1 MNLKTIYTIVCAV
14 GLAGTGSAMAQPLL
28 LSHSQCR
35 EMALA
40 HSEELEQADIRL
52 RQAELDNRIATTA
65 YLPKLEGSA
74 TGAYVFPDIDMMGM
88 DLRMRG
94 MYMAGITLTQ
104 PIYTGGKITAGKRMA
119 RIGEAAAGE
128 QLRMARMDILVDA
141 DNAYWTYLAVGRK
154 VHMLESY
161 CEQMDT
167 LFSQMSGS
175 LAAGMI
181 IENDLLRIQAKQS
194 EIHYQLQKARNGADL
209 CRLSLCR
216 LIGVDD
222 TTAIVPTDTAWVAT
236 EPGLLTAEIDNR
248 PELSLLKQQ
257 VEIGKLQIKNARA
270 EMLPTVGLSAGYT
283 YYGNIKLNSLVD
295 VGNGTMMP
303 YSEEFRDGIG
313 MVVLAVKVPLF
324 HWGEVHKKVRK
335 ARYEL
340 RSAELELQKNSRLLN
355 LEVQQAMRNVQ
366 DGYRLIG
373 TAQIGLQQAVENLR
387 VMRNRYAASMATLT
401 DLLDAQSQWQ
411 QAESNLIEAQTQY
424 KIYETAYLRATG
436 RLE

>member
-1 MNLKTIYTIVCAV
+1 MKFNRIYAM
-14 GLAGTGSAMAQPLL
+14 GLALCVAGSNLATAQPLL
-28 LSHSQCR
+28 LSHAQCR
-35 EMALA
+35 EMALS

-65 YLPKLEGSA
+65 YLPKFEGSA

-104 PIYTGGKITAGKRMA
+104 PIYTGGKIMAGKRMA

-128 QLRMARMDILVDA
+128 QLRMTRMDVLVDA
-141 DNAYWTYLAVGRK
+141 DNAYWTCIAVDRK
-154 VHMLESY
+154 VRMLESY
-161 CEQMDT
+161 CAQMDT
-167 LFSQMSGS
+167 LYDQMSGS
-175 LAAGMI
+175 LSAGMI
-181 IENDLLRIQAKQS
+181 IENDLLRIKAKQS

-222 TTAIVPTDTAWVAT
+222 TTAIVPTDTTWVVAD
-236 EPGLLTAEIDNR
+236 PGLLTASIDNR
-248 PELSLLKQQ
+248 PELTLLKQQ
-257 VEIGKLQIKNARA
+257 VEVGRQQIKSTRA

-303 YSEEFRDGIG
+303 YSQEFRDGIG
-313 MVVLAVKVPLF
+313 MVMLAVKVPLF

-340 RSAELELQKNSRLLN
+340 RSAELELQKNTRLLN
-355 LEVQQAMRNVQ
+355 LEVQQAIRNVQ
-366 DGYRLIG
+366 DGYRLVG
-373 TAQIGLQQAVENLR
+373 TAETGVEQALENLR
-387 VMRNRYAASMATLT
+387 VMRNRYESSMATLT

-411 QAESNLIEAQTQY
+411 QAESNLIEAHTQY
-424 KIYETAYLRATG
+424 KIYETQYLRATG
-436 RLE
+436 QLE

>member
-1 MNLKTIYTIVCAV
+1 MKFNRIYAM
-14 GLAGTGSAMAQPLL
+14 GLALCVAGSNLATAQPLL
-28 LSHSQCR
+28 LSHAQCR
-35 EMALA
+35 EMALS

-65 YLPKLEGSA
+65 YLPKFEGSA

-104 PIYTGGKITAGKRMA
+104 PIYTGGRIMAGKRMA

-128 QLRMARMDILVDA
+128 QLRMTRMDVLVDA
-141 DNAYWTYLAVGRK
+141 DNAYWTCIAVDRK
-154 VHMLESY
+154 VRMLESY
-161 CEQMDT
+161 CAQMDT
-167 LFSQMSGS
+167 LYDQMSGS
-175 LAAGMI
+175 LSAGMI
-181 IENDLLRIQAKQS
+181 IENDLLRIKAKQS

-222 TTAIVPTDTAWVAT
+222 TTAIVPTDTTWVVAD
-236 EPGLLTAEIDNR
+236 PGLLTASIDNR
-248 PELSLLKQQ
+248 PELTLLKQQ
-257 VEIGKLQIKNARA
+257 VEVGRQQIKSTRA

-303 YSEEFRDGIG
+303 YSQEFRDGIG
-313 MVVLAVKVPLF
+313 MVMLAVKVPLF

-340 RSAELELQKNSRLLN
+340 RSAELELQKNTRLLN
-355 LEVQQAMRNVQ
+355 LEVQQAIRNVQ
-366 DGYRLIG
+366 DGYRLVG
-373 TAQIGLQQAVENLR
+373 TAETGVEQALENLR
-387 VMRNRYAASMATLT
+387 VMRNRYESSMATLT

-411 QAESNLIEAQTQY
+411 QAESNLIEAHTQY
-424 KIYETAYLRATG
+424 KIYETHYLRATG
-436 RLE
+436 QLE

>member
-35 EMALA
+35 EMTLA

-154 VHMLESY
+154 VYMLESY

-175 LAAGMI
+175 LDAGLI

-257 VEIGKLQIKNARA
+257 VEIG
-270 EMLPTVGLSAGYT
+270 
-283 YYGNIKLNSLVD
+283 
-295 VGNGTMMP
+295 
-303 YSEEFRDGIG
+303 
-313 MVVLAVKVPLF
+313 
-324 HWGEVHKKVRK
+324 
-335 ARYEL
+335 
-340 RSAELELQKNSRLLN
+340 
-355 LEVQQAMRNVQ
+355 
-366 DGYRLIG
+366 
-373 TAQIGLQQAVENLR
+373 
-387 VMRNRYAASMATLT
+387 
-401 DLLDAQSQWQ
+401 
-411 QAESNLIEAQTQY
+411 
-424 KIYETAYLRATG
+424 
-436 RLE
+436 

>member
-1 MNLKTIYTIVCAV
+1 MKFNRIYAM
-14 GLAGTGSAMAQPLL
+14 GLALCVAGSNLATAQPLL
-28 LSHSQCR
+28 LSHAQCR
-35 EMALA
+35 EMALS

-65 YLPKLEGSA
+65 YLPKIEGSA

-104 PIYTGGKITAGKRMA
+104 PIYTGGKIMAGKRMA

-128 QLRMARMDILVDA
+128 QLRMTRMDVLVDA
-141 DNAYWTYLAVGRK
+141 DNAYWTCIAVDRK
-154 VHMLESY
+154 VRMLESY
-161 CEQMDT
+161 CAQMDT
-167 LFSQMSGS
+167 LYDQMSGS
-175 LAAGMI
+175 LSAGMI
-181 IENDLLRIQAKQS
+181 IENDLLRIKAKQS

-222 TTAIVPTDTAWVAT
+222 TTAIVPTDTTWVVAD
-236 EPGLLTAEIDNR
+236 PGLLTASIDNR
-248 PELSLLKQQ
+248 PELTLLKQQ
-257 VEIGKLQIKNARA
+257 VEVGRQQIKSTRA

-303 YSEEFRDGIG
+303 YSQEFRDGIG
-313 MVVLAVKVPLF
+313 MVMLAVKVPLF

-340 RSAELELQKNSRLLN
+340 RSAELELQKNTRLLN
-355 LEVQQAMRNVQ
+355 LEVQQAIRNVQ
-366 DGYRLIG
+366 DGYRLVG
-373 TAQIGLQQAVENLR
+373 TAETGVEQALENLR
-387 VMRNRYAASMATLT
+387 VMRNRYESSMATLT

-411 QAESNLIEAQTQY
+411 QAESNLIEAHTQY
-424 KIYETAYLRATG
+424 KIYETQYLRATG
-436 RLE
+436 QLE

>member
-1 MNLKTIYTIVCAV
+1 MKFNRIYAM
-14 GLAGTGSAMAQPLL
+14 GLALCVAGSNLATAQPLL
-28 LSHSQCR
+28 LSHAQCR
-35 EMALA
+35 EMALS

-65 YLPKLEGSA
+65 YLPKFEGSA

-104 PIYTGGKITAGKRMA
+104 PIYTGGKIMAGKRMA

-128 QLRMARMDILVDA
+128 QLRMTRMDVLVDA
-141 DNAYWTYLAVGRK
+141 DNAYWTCIAVDRK
-154 VHMLESY
+154 VRMLESY
-161 CEQMDT
+161 CAQMDT
-167 LFSQMSGS
+167 LYDQMSGS
-175 LAAGMI
+175 LSAGMI
-181 IENDLLRIQAKQS
+181 IENDLLRIKAKQS

-222 TTAIVPTDTAWVAT
+222 TTAIVPTDTTWVVAD
-236 EPGLLTAEIDNR
+236 PGLLTASIDNR
-248 PELSLLKQQ
+248 PELTLLKQQ
-257 VEIGKLQIKNARA
+257 VEVGRQQIKSTRA

-303 YSEEFRDGIG
+303 YSQEFRDGIG
-313 MVVLAVKVPLF
+313 MVMLAVKVPLF

-340 RSAELELQKNSRLLN
+340 RSAELELQKNTRLLN
-355 LEVQQAMRNVQ
+355 LEVQQAIRNVQ
-366 DGYRLIG
+366 DGYRLVG
-373 TAQIGLQQAVENLR
+373 TAETGVEQALENLR
-387 VMRNRYAASMATLT
+387 VMRNRYESSMATLI

-411 QAESNLIEAQTQY
+411 QAESNLIEAHTQY
-424 KIYETAYLRATG
+424 KIYETQYLRATG
-436 RLE
+436 QLE

>member
-1 MNLKTIYTIVCAV
+1 MKFNRIYAM
-14 GLAGTGSAMAQPLL
+14 GLALCVAGSNLATAQPLL
-28 LSHSQCR
+28 LSHAQCR
-35 EMALA
+35 EMALS

-52 RQAELDNRIATTA
+52 RQAEFDNRIATTA
-65 YLPKLEGSA
+65 YLPKFEGSA

-104 PIYTGGKITAGKRMA
+104 PIYTGGKIMAGKRMA

-128 QLRMARMDILVDA
+128 QLRMTRMDVLVDA
-141 DNAYWTYLAVGRK
+141 DNAYWTCIAVDRK
-154 VHMLESY
+154 VRMLESY
-161 CEQMDT
+161 CAQMDT
-167 LFSQMSGS
+167 LYDQMSGS
-175 LAAGMI
+175 LSAGMI
-181 IENDLLRIQAKQS
+181 IENDLLRIKAKQS

-222 TTAIVPTDTAWVAT
+222 TTAIVPTDTTWVVAD
-236 EPGLLTAEIDNR
+236 PGLLTASIDNR
-248 PELSLLKQQ
+248 PELTLLKQQ
-257 VEIGKLQIKNARA
+257 VEVGRQQIKSTRA

-303 YSEEFRDGIG
+303 YSQEFRDGIG
-313 MVVLAVKVPLF
+313 MVMLAVKVPLF

-340 RSAELELQKNSRLLN
+340 RSAELELQKNTRLLN
-355 LEVQQAMRNVQ
+355 LEVQQAIRNVQ
-366 DGYRLIG
+366 DGYRLVG
-373 TAQIGLQQAVENLR
+373 TAETGVEQALENLR
-387 VMRNRYAASMATLT
+387 VMRNRYESSMATLT

-411 QAESNLIEAQTQY
+411 QAESNLIEAHTQY
-424 KIYETAYLRATG
+424 KIYETQYLRATG
-436 RLE
+436 QLE

>member
-1 MNLKTIYTIVCAV
+1 MKFNRIYAM
-14 GLAGTGSAMAQPLL
+14 GLALCVAGSNLATAQPLL
-28 LSHSQCR
+28 LSHAQCR
-35 EMALA
+35 EMALS

-65 YLPKLEGSA
+65 YLPKFEGSA

-104 PIYTGGKITAGKRMA
+104 PIYTGGRIMAGKRMA

-128 QLRMARMDILVDA
+128 QLRMTRMDVLVDA
-141 DNAYWTYLAVGRK
+141 DNAYWTCIAVDRK
-154 VHMLESY
+154 VRMLESY
-161 CEQMDT
+161 CAQMDT
-167 LFSQMSGS
+167 LYDQMSGS
-175 LAAGMI
+175 LSAGMI
-181 IENDLLRIQAKQS
+181 IENDLLRIKAKQS

-222 TTAIVPTDTAWVAT
+222 TTAIVPTDTTWVVAD
-236 EPGLLTAEIDNR
+236 PGLLTASIDNR
-248 PELSLLKQQ
+248 PELTLLKQQ
-257 VEIGKLQIKNARA
+257 VEVGRQQIKSTRA

-303 YSEEFRDGIG
+303 YSQEFRDGIG
-313 MVVLAVKVPLF
+313 MVMLAVKVPLF

-340 RSAELELQKNSRLLN
+340 RSAELELQKNTRLLN
-355 LEVQQAMRNVQ
+355 LEVQQAIRNVQ
-366 DGYRLIG
+366 DGYRLVG
-373 TAQIGLQQAVENLR
+373 TAETGVEQALENLR
-387 VMRNRYAASMATLT
+387 VMRNRYESSMATLT

-411 QAESNLIEAQTQY
+411 QAESNLIEAHTQY
-424 KIYETAYLRATG
+424 KIYETQYLRATG
-436 RLE
+436 QLE

>member
-1 MNLKTIYTIVCAV
+1 MKFRIYAM
-14 GLAGTGSAMAQPLL
+14 GLALCVAGSNLATAQPLL
-28 LSHSQCR
+28 LSHAQCR
-35 EMALA
+35 EMALS

-65 YLPKLEGSA
+65 YLPKFEGSA

-104 PIYTGGKITAGKRMA
+104 PIYTGGKIMAGKRMA

-128 QLRMARMDILVDA
+128 QLRMTRMDVLVDA
-141 DNAYWTYLAVGRK
+141 DNAYWTCIAVDRK
-154 VHMLESY
+154 VRMLESY
-161 CEQMDT
+161 CAQMDT
-167 LFSQMSGS
+167 LYDQMSGS
-175 LAAGMI
+175 LSAGMI
-181 IENDLLRIQAKQS
+181 IENDLLRIKAKQS

-222 TTAIVPTDTAWVAT
+222 TTAIVPTDTTWVVAD
-236 EPGLLTAEIDNR
+236 PGLLTASIDNR
-248 PELSLLKQQ
+248 PELTLLKQQ
-257 VEIGKLQIKNARA
+257 VEVGRQQIKSTRA

-303 YSEEFRDGIG
+303 YSQEFRDGIG
-313 MVVLAVKVPLF
+313 MVMLAVKVPLF

-340 RSAELELQKNSRLLN
+340 RSAELELQKNTRLLN
-355 LEVQQAMRNVQ
+355 LEVQQAIRNVQ
-366 DGYRLIG
+366 DGYRLVG
-373 TAQIGLQQAVENLR
+373 TAETGVEQALENLR
-387 VMRNRYAASMATLT
+387 VMRNRYESSMATLT

-411 QAESNLIEAQTQY
+411 QAESNLIEAHTQY
-424 KIYETAYLRATG
+424 KIYETQYLRATG
-436 RLE
+436 QLE